1 MLATSLAL
9 KKAKLTTETGKSL
22 SVLFNPDEY
31 TIERSVSYASH
42 AVPGLD
48 IPIAQFVNGSA
59 DTLRMSLFFDTYA
72 APEGGDSATKL
83 KLTASS
89 SAPENLKVDVR
100 KYTQMVYGM
109 MAVDGDLHA
118 PPKVTFQW
126 GSLKFEG
133 YITNVSQRFTK
144 FTYEGIPV
152 RAVLE
157 VTFQAAKSSDAQL
170 REMPRN
176 SPDRTKYKL
185 LREGDLLSAI
195 AYEEYGSCGHW
206 RLIAQENDIEN
217 PRTLRSGRTIRIP
230 AMLPESGED
239 AGE

>member
-1 MLATSLAL
+1 MLATTLAL
-9 KKAKLTTETGKSL
+9 KKAKLTAETGQSVT
-22 SVLFNPDEY
+22 VLFNPDEY

-42 AVPGLD
+42 VVPGLD

-59 DTLRMSLFFDTYA
+59 DVLRMSLFFDTYA
-72 APEGGDSATKL
+72 APEGGDATTKL

-89 SAPENLKVDVR
+89 SAPEKLKVDVR

-109 MAVDGDLHA
+109 MAVQGDLHA

-152 RAVLE
+152 RAVLD
-157 VTFQAAKSSDAQL
+157 VTFQAAKSTDTQL

-176 SPDRTKYKL
+176 SPDRTKYKV
-185 LREGDLLSAI
+185 LRDRDLLSTMAW
-195 AYEEYGSCGHW
+195 EEYGSCSAW
-206 RLIAQENDIEN
+206 RLIAQENGIEN

-230 AMLPESGED
+230 AMLPENDQE
-239 AGE
+239 